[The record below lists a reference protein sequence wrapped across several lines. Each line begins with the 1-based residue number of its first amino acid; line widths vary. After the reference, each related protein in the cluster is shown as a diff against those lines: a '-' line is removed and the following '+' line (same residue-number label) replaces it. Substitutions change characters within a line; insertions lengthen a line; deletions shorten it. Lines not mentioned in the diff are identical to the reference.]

1 MNSIFTKTRLSQTCL
16 MSLEGQKIKPSIPH
30 VSHVNHSMVSCIYNV
45 TAISEITTLKCGAKY
60 PCITAVKYR
69 PKNPRLYFSEIK
81 PLGLIHIQSLVSSWA
96 VGFYN
101 LVLTAVI
108 GESCFV
114 LVSCMMRAWTR
125 SVELTY
131 IWLPALSEQSKPQ
144 LLSCFLL

>member
-1 MNSIFTKTRLSQTCL
+1 MIKLSV
-16 MSLEGQKIKPSIPH
+16 PH
-30 VSHVNHSMVSCIYNV
+30 VSHVNHGMVCCICNV
-45 TAISEITTLKCGAKY
+45 TAISEITSLKCRAKY
-60 PCITAVKYR
+60 PCITALKYR
-69 PKNPRLYFSEIK
+69 RKNPRLYFSEIK

-96 VGFYN
+96 VGLYN

-114 LVSCMMRAWTR
+114 LVSCVMRAWTR

-144 LLSCFLL
+144 LHTCFLL